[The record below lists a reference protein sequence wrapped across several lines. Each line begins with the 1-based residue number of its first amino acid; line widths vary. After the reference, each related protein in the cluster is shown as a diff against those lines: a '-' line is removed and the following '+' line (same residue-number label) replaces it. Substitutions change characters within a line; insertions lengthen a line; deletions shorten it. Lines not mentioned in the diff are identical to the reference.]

1 MKMTGRFLK
10 EAAAAAIVLLSLSG
24 VAQAQNHACTIA
36 SLKGPYGVKVHGEA
50 LGILTGTAPSQ
61 VLHRYATPNL
71 IDGVALATFD
81 GAGAGTQIDYA
92 MLNGTVRPGSPPDS
106 FQDNETFTY
115 NVIADCTGELRLDFH
130 NGSTLTQKIVVV
142 DNGNEIFGVTSVQH
156 IASGAPALDGT
167 RCDMGCEV
175 AIQASA
181 HFVKVN
187 KANEQ

>member
-1 MKMTGRFLK
+1 MTGSFLK

-24 VAQAQNHACTIA
+24 VAQAQNHACTTA

-81 GAGAGTQIDYA
+81 GAATGTQIDYA

-106 FQDNETFTY
+106 FQDNETLTY
-115 NVIADCTGELRLDFH
+115 NVIADCTGDLRLDFH

-142 DNGNEIFGVTSVQH
+142 DNGNEIFGVTSAQH
-156 IASGAPALDGT
+156 ISSGAPALDGT
-167 RCDMGCEV
+167 KCDMGCEV
-175 AIQASA
+175 AIQAST
-181 HFVKVN
+181 HFVKVS
-187 KANEQ
+187 KANGQ

>member
-1 MKMTGRFLK
+1 MTSRFLK
-10 EAAAAAIVLLSLSG
+10 GSAAAAIVLLPRIG
-24 VAQAQNHACTIA
+24 VAQAQNHAFTTA

-71 IDGVALATFD
+71 IDGVALANFD

-115 NVIADCTGELRLDFH
+115 TVITDCTGELQLDFH
-130 NGSTLTQKIVVV
+130 NGTTLT
-142 DNGNEIFGVTSVQH
+142 
-156 IASGAPALDGT
+156 
-167 RCDMGCEV
+167 
-175 AIQASA
+175 
-181 HFVKVN
+181 
-187 KANEQ
+187 